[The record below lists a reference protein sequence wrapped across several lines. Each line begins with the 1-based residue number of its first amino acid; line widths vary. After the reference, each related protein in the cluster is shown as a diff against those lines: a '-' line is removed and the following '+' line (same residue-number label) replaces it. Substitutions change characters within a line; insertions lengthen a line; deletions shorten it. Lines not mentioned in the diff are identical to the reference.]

1 MAKDAAPT
9 LTGSYPI
16 DTGLA
21 EIESD
26 PYGANRYILKVNGV
40 PSSHVDLDDPGYLD
54 FEYMRWMEP
63 IFLEGYP
70 PEDYDGRARKL
81 RVLHLGGGGCSMAR
95 WVASRYENARQV
107 VVELDAKLAE
117 LVRTNFQVPRAPLVR
132 LRVGDAVQ
140 VLPTLSEN
148 SRDVVIRDV
157 FAGSTT
163 PRQLTTVGYARHHNA
178 TSIAGWGY
186 SSGAALAALNA
197 KLFDALIL
205 TFPDLASV
213 GKLPEEIRG
222 SVQLGEAT
230 EWPSTFVQIAT
241 HDEVAARPE
250 GLDGLDHVTTRDY
263 VARHRIST
271 PKIARERI
279 KDVAEFLKTVSKKS

>member
-1 MAKDAAPT
+1 MARDAAPT
-9 LTGSYPI
+9 LVGSYPI

-63 IFLEGYP
+63 IFLTGYP
-70 PEDYDGRARKL
+70 LEDYDGRARKL

-132 LRVGDAVQ
+132 LRVGDAGQ
-140 VLPTLSEN
+140 VLPTLSED
-148 SRDVVIRDV
+148 SRDIIIRDV

-163 PRQLTTVGYARHHNA
+163 PRQLTTVGYARQAQRVLDAGGVYILNCGDTADLAGARAEAA
-178 TSIAGWGY
+178 TLLSVF
-186 SSGAALAALNA
+186 
-197 KLFDALIL
+197 KHVALIADPPML
-205 TFPDLASV
+205 KGRRYGNIVFLAGGEPLALGPAFERSLRTAP
-213 GKLPEEIRG
+213 LPA
-222 SVQLGEAT
+222 QLVSDSA
-230 EWPSTFVQIAT
+230 
-241 HDEVAARPE
+241 
-250 GLDGLDHVTTRDY
+250 
-263 VARHRIST
+263 VARFAGSAAPI
-271 PKIARERI
+271 E
-279 KDVAEFLKTVSKKS
+279 D

>member
-1 MAKDAAPT
+1 MARDAVPT
-9 LTGSYPI
+9 LVGSYPI

-63 IFLEGYP
+63 IFLTGYP

-132 LRVGDAVQ
+132 LRVGDAGQ
-140 VLPTLSEN
+140 VLPTLSED
-148 SRDVVIRDV
+148 SRDIIIRDV

-163 PRQLTTVGYARHHNA
+163 PRQLTTVGYARQAQRVLDAGGVYILNCGDTADLAGARAEAA
-178 TSIAGWGY
+178 TLLSVF
-186 SSGAALAALNA
+186 
-197 KLFDALIL
+197 KHVALIADPPML
-205 TFPDLASV
+205 KGRRYGNIVFLAGDEPLALGPAFERSLRTAP
-213 GKLPEEIRG
+213 LPA
-222 SVQLGEAT
+222 QLVSDSA
-230 EWPSTFVQIAT
+230 
-241 HDEVAARPE
+241 
-250 GLDGLDHVTTRDY
+250 
-263 VARHRIST
+263 VARFAGSAAPI
-271 PKIARERI
+271 E
-279 KDVAEFLKTVSKKS
+279 D

>member
-1 MAKDAAPT
+1 MARDAGPA
-9 LTGSYPI
+9 LVGSYPI

-63 IFLEGYP
+63 IFVEGYP
-70 PEDYDGRARKL
+70 PEDYDGRTLKL

-132 LRVGDAVQ
+132 LRVGDAAQ
-140 VLPTLSEN
+140 VLPTLSED
-148 SRDVVIRDV
+148 SRDVIIRDV

-163 PRQLTTVGYARHHNA
+163 PRQLTTVGYAREAQRVLDAGGVYILNCGDTADLAGARAEAA
-178 TSIAGWGY
+178 TLLSVFKHVALIADPPMLKGRRYGNIVFLAGDEPLALGPAFER
-186 SSGAALAALNA
+186 SLRTAPLPAQLVSGAA
-197 KLFDALIL
+197 
-205 TFPDLASV
+205 
-213 GKLPEEIRG
+213 
-222 SVQLGEAT
+222 
-230 EWPSTFVQIAT
+230 
-241 HDEVAARPE
+241 
-250 GLDGLDHVTTRDY
+250 
-263 VARHRIST
+263 VARFAGSAT
-271 PKIARERI
+271 PIE
-279 KDVAEFLKTVSKKS
+279 D